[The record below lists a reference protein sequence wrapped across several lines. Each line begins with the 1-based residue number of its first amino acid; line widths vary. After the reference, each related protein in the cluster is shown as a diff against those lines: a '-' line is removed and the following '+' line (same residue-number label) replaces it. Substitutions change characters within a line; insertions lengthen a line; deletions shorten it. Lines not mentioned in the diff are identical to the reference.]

1 MIQARGSG
9 DIVLQLEE
17 GGLITT
23 INATVV
29 DALLNRSNIDNVVS
43 ERLRLEAF
51 GALLIN
57 GEEDGGQFDVDGD
70 ISLLLLETTDVDGVR
85 VLQHTQ
91 IEAIADMVLL
101 VMVPIQPSTRTLN
114 RLSDGKT
121 VTCRS

>member
-1 MIQARGSG
+1 M
-9 DIVLQLEE
+9 
-17 GGLITT
+17 TT

-51 GALLIN
+51 GALLVN
-57 GEEDGGQFDVDGD
+57 GEEEDAQFDVDGD

-91 IEAIADMVLL
+91 IEATADMLL
-101 VMVPIQPSTRTLN
+101 SDEGSNSIYSWISSK
-114 RLSDGKT
+114 RLSAGKT
-121 VTCRS
+121 VYVSINLT